1 MFFFLKE
8 AAHFFYFANFLQIA
22 QKKKKKNART
32 QVGVIHVLI
41 CCDESLFLV

>member
-22 QKKKKKNART
+22 QKKKKNART